1 MDFTFI
7 NNTAESVQQTFADK
21 APAPSKPRK
30 QMTADQQMQLEHHFI
45 KNPQASEDGLKQIAK
60 EINMSVRSVKSWWRQ
75 KEMSQGTS
83 RARSVSNPLQPAV
96 VSSGQAKSGRKS
108 SSGGEHRPRQNLFRK
123 DDSFGKSTKT
133 NMFIFNPDAIYDT
146 SVSKVQ
152 KEKKS
157 AAALGNMSRP
167 CTPEP
172 EFVMPG
178 KFLPHNNKSSK
189 STRSAA
195 GIKRRFTVSSGA
207 VPPSPAAKWDFKVNM
222 NENRVHSDSKTVIK
236 RRHSISEQQPTYST
250 AFNILPDQNSL
261 LLMNF
266 QDTFIDYAGQQQ
278 MLQNVQLQ
286 YDQQWCY
293 NSKSPDVNLNPIV
306 EEDLSPM
313 LKSLKFDPMD
323 YLNLN

>member
-21 APAPSKPRK
+21 APVPSKPRK
-30 QMTADQQMQLEHHFI
+30 QMTTDQQMQLEHHYS
-45 KNPQASEDGLKQIAK
+45 KTPQASEDALKQIAK
-60 EINMSVRSVKSWWRQ
+60 EVNMSVRSVKSWWRQ
-75 KEMSQGTS
+75 KEMSLGTS
-83 RARSVSNPLQPAV
+83 RVRSVSNPQQPAV
-96 VSSGQAKSGRKS
+96 VSSGQVKSGRKS
-108 SSGGEHRPRQNLFRK
+108 STGGEHRPRQNLFRK

-146 SVSKVQ
+146 SVSKVKQ
-152 KEKKS
+152 EKKQ
-157 AAALGNMSRP
+157 AALGKMSRP

-172 EFVMPG
+172 EFVMAG
-178 KFLPHNNKSSK
+178 KFLPHGSEPIK
-189 STRSAA
+189 STRPAT

-207 VPPSPAAKWDFKVNM
+207 VPPSPAAKWDFKVSM
-222 NENRVHSDSKTVIK
+222 NENRVHSESKTVIK
-236 RRHSISEQQPTYST
+236 RRHSISEQQPTYNN
-250 AFNILPDQNSL
+250 AFNLSPDQNSL

-266 QDTFIDYAGQQQ
+266 QDPYSNYSGQQQ
-278 MLQNVQLQ
+278 VLENVSLQQS
-286 YDQQWCY
+286 QQWCY
-293 NSKSPDVNLNPIV
+293 NSKVPDVNLNPII